1 MQKSPG
7 EAWYTGPMRKV
18 RPEELPALLEAGVKV
33 VDVRP
38 PDKRETPLP
47 FPAEWVPLEKIQKGE
62 HGLPRAPLLLVC
74 ERGLLSQVAALYLEA
89 EGYEAMSLEGGLKA
103 LTGGR

>member
-1 MQKSPG
+1 
-7 EAWYTGPMRKV
+7 MRKV

-38 PDKRETPLP
+38 PEKRETPLP

-62 HGLPRAPLLLVC
+62 HGLPKVPLLLVC
-74 ERGLLSQVAALYLEA
+74 ERGLLSQVAVLYLEA